1 MPIKSASKIDNYAYC
16 PIRSLSAN
24 NCLIY
29 QERSPAVRPPFLVFG
44 YKNFMIKQV
53 DSTNR
58 SSIHS
63 SKTATHAH
71 VHDEESLRQIVNRLS
86 RIEGHVRGIK
96 TMVREHRP
104 CPEVLN
110 QIAAVK
116 GAISSVAKIILEDH
130 LEECLVRA
138 ADRGNLEVEIK
149 ELKDALNR
157 FLP

>member
-1 MPIKSASKIDNYAYC
+1 MIDKSSPSRRTILDNSKI
-16 PIRSLSAN
+16 
-24 NCLIY
+24 
-29 QERSPAVRPPFLVFG
+29 SP
-44 YKNFMIKQV
+44 
-53 DSTNR
+53 
-58 SSIHS
+58 
-63 SKTATHAH
+63 H
-71 VHDEESLRQIVNRLS
+71 VHNEQSLKQITNRLS

-96 TMVREHRP
+96 TMVNEHRP

-130 LEECLVRA
+130 LEECLIRA
-138 ADRGNLEVEIK
+138 AEQGNLEAEIK

>member
-1 MPIKSASKIDNYAYC
+1 MRHWRFHCLRIFQNQMIDQSSPSSKNTVGNLSNFDNSKIA
-16 PIRSLSAN
+16 P
-24 NCLIY
+24 
-29 QERSPAVRPPFLVFG
+29 
-44 YKNFMIKQV
+44 
-53 DSTNR
+53 
-58 SSIHS
+58 
-63 SKTATHAH
+63 H
-71 VHDEESLRQIVNRLS
+71 VHNEESLRQIINRLS

-96 TMVREHRP
+96 TMVGEHRP

-116 GAISSVAKIILEDH
+116 GAISSVAKIILEAH

-138 ADRGNLEVEIK
+138 VDQGNLEAEIK